1 MYQFQAAND
10 YQQNI
15 VDQQLRKNDEN
26 GYNLWYQNYNNPNNQ
41 NSIMNFNNQQ
51 SFNNINANF
60 NDPSSMLNQPSSS
73 QQLSHSNLMINN
85 NFQNSVQQV
94 NDEGPINCERC
105 QKAPIEYIRLNCGHN
120 FCLECMAISFLKGE
134 GRLIPS
140 SENQTSNISNSN
152 ENGDES
158 NNGQN
163 DSIEMTCFKCGQLC
177 ELGHQSRSAIFIFIQ
192 MIIQKYE
199 QKSSVIYNQQPDI
212 STMHQQL
219 LNQPTNSTQTSS
231 SAAFGLQMN
240 NQGNSNLTNTSL
252 SVQASALNN
261 QIISGSNLP
270 NQMNTS
276 DKITSIDNNQMNLV
290 VNQINGGLNVNMQQ
304 NNQMNVNGSQI
315 KAIGQQQKQQQI
327 IQGDQIP
334 QYLDQNQI
342 QYDNSKIIQPL
353 MQKEDS
359 GKNEEKLL
367 VLSNNISNSNRVS
380 NYTSNQNAIRGSDE
394 DLLQYESIESNNIIS
409 SQKQQLSIQPDVSL
423 QYQQIQ
429 QQQQQFQQRNRII
442 SPNTNE
448 AQNKNYNVIGVNNIP
463 NTQQI
468 QNLDSNQII
477 VQQQASNLQ
486 YENANPNF
494 ETPFIKQQ
502 LLISTAKNH
511 NQIQSQ
517 DKIRISQHEQKEDE
531 QANLLQQQ
539 LLQKQQQLLQKGSQN
554 GSVDQQILLQQ
565 QQDNMKNSQYQSSQN
580 NLVSTPNYSILTEKK
595 PTQPQY
601 SQMMPIN
608 NQTPQHTQN
617 QAKKSP
623 HLSKSTHIMSNNIN
637 LTPMQQQL
645 GKNNY
650 NINSAQS
657 QQFQNDYGNN
667 YNKQLQLQMEHEGAN
682 LLIGD
687 NKNIHPKLSAFSA
700 SNNKSQAKQQFYSHL
715 QPYGNGEEANSI
727 FETQLTHN
735 QKHLPYRQQSQLE
748 TGIIEEYEA
757 NQLEINENLQNQK
770 AINLN
775 QNLQQ
780 NQKDVQHQMLVGNL
794 QHQQI
799 NKLQLHQ
806 VDEIRESNSAFNS
819 LIGGSTSSTQLNCN
833 EHPFNELALY
843 CFTCDNKLLCIKCLQ
858 NGEHRDH
865 DVQSIS
871 KNFEYLLGKMT
882 ETSHEINSSIEQL
895 IIQQKRLIDKRKEC
909 LRQIKIIKDQ
919 IQDNLNDVKA
929 SIASREQHLLQQA
942 EQIFMNKQNEIL
954 KEIQVIQNKTSVI
967 QEVKNQFE
975 LICESYFKNKTT
987 TNTDREID
995 SLPHQQHTQE
1005 QNMQEQQ
1012 HKAHEQQTN
1021 HIQQQLEQ
1029 ILQQKF
1035 YLQQLQNDQHI
1046 QLQHQQNLQKNNQQ
1060 QIPQQYDVLATENNS
1075 TEDLHDTFKFS
1086 SEAEKIS
1093 LYRFYQQCRSFLCQQ
1108 GITKSTQGN
1117 EKLNI
1122 TQLQQQQSPQYSSY
1136 HLTPHQPR
1144 TTQFNE
1150 TPRSKHNIQQQLQF
1164 QNMSQIHQSGIT
1176 SNYQSNQPSS
1186 YIQQHQLQQQ
1196 QSNIHRNQGNFESQ
1210 YASIR
1215 SNISQPIEE
1224 EEYQQQQI
1232 QQNYQQYNIMSSQDL
1247 SQLIDDV
1254 QKIKKEA
1261 TQIDLN
1267 NYASRQNT
1275 TLNNSNINQ
1284 KDNSIVPSASIQPP
1298 QRGNQL
1304 FHDYLNKQR
1313 SQNQYQ
1319 QQYQQNTQQ
1328 QYSEEKISQG
1338 QSNQK
1343 DFQQEYT
1350 HHLNYQ
1356 QNQKINQNRDLKLQ
1370 NHNDEENNNNYNQV
1384 KQPTSRNSQ
1393 YLMQRLQE
1401 NMENYQGSLNATSNK
1416 KINSSTLNQNSYLA
1430 FPTQSSETEL
1440 HKKDQLKNGSYLKQK
1455 RSKWL
1460 DEEALEQD
1468 QDHQNNYYTYS
1479 NQNQQFLDRINA
1491 IENFEQ
1497 GNQKQKQ
1504 EFNKHLDNI
1513 FRKNGILYKNSL
1525 LNKLQYQN
1533 SLEHPP
1539 STQVMSNSV
1548 LVGSNG
1554 YQTER
1559 LNTNPELLYNNI
1571 NRSYT
1576 STAIK
1581 QKQDFNLPKQED
1593 KFKTE
1598 PFSPNFKRQMVGQAQ
1613 YSYTTRASNQNTSL
1627 SRQNVSNSYLKVNA
1641 SLSTHNNSN
1650 NPNHQKTR
1658 LQKDQQI
1665 DTQNSNYQLNQ
1676 RSLNKQQN
1684 PTTTQRD
1691 RNVDSLFETLRIQKE
1706 QYNIK
1711 KKQYFLQD

>member
-1 MYQFQAAND
+1 MHQFQAAND
-10 YQQNI
+10 YQQNLI
-15 VDQQLRKNDEN
+15 DQQLRKNDEN
-26 GYNLWYQNYNNPNNQ
+26 GYNLWYQNYSNPNNQ
-41 NSIMNFNNQQ
+41 NNIMNFNNQQ
-51 SFNNINANF
+51 SFNNTNANYS
-60 NDPSSMLNQPSSS
+60 DPSMLNQPSSS
-73 QQLSHSNLMINN
+73 QQLGHSNLIINN

-134 GRLIPS
+134 GRLIPA

-152 ENGDES
+152 ENGEES

-199 QKSSVIYNQQPDI
+199 QKSSPI
-212 STMHQQL
+212 
-219 LNQPTNSTQTSS
+219 NSTQTSS
-231 SAAFGLQMN
+231 SAAFGMQIN
-240 NQGNSNLTNTSL
+240 NQVNSNLTNTS
-252 SVQASALNN
+252 SSIQASAQNN
-261 QIISGSNLP
+261 QIINGSSLP
-270 NQMNTS
+270 NQMNIS
-276 DKITSIDNNQMNLV
+276 DKITSIDNNLV
-290 VNQINGGLNVNMQQ
+290 NIVGNQINGVLNVNMQ
-304 NNQMNVNGSQI
+304 NNQAINQINVNGSQI
-315 KAIGQQQKQQQI
+315 NAIGQQQKQQQI
-327 IQGDQIP
+327 IQGDQM
-334 QYLDQNQI
+334 QYFDQNQI
-342 QYDNSKIIQPL
+342 QFDNSKIIQPL
-353 MQKEDS
+353 IQKEDS
-359 GKNEEKLL
+359 GKNDEKLIA
-367 VLSNNISNSNRVS
+367 LSNNISNSNRVS

-394 DLLQYESIESNNIIS
+394 DLLQYESIESNNILPT
-409 SQKQQLSIQPDVSL
+409 QKQQLNIQADVSL
-423 QYQQIQ
+423 QYQQMQ
-429 QQQQQFQQRNRII
+429 QQQQQFQQRNRIN

-448 AQNKNYNVIGVNNIP
+448 TQNKNFNAVQVNNNP
-463 NTQQI
+463 NAQPI
-468 QNLDSNQII
+468 QNFDSNQMI
-477 VQQQASNLQ
+477 VQQQASNIQ

-502 LLISTAKNH
+502 LLISTSKNQ

-517 DKIRISQHEQKEDE
+517 DKIRISQHEQKEDDKV
-531 QANLLQQQ
+531 NLLQQQ
-539 LLQKQQQLLQKGSQN
+539 LLQKQLLQKGSQN

-565 QQDNMKNSQYQSSQN
+565 QQENMKNSQYQSSQN

-623 HLSKSTHIMSNNIN
+623 HLSKSTHILSNNVN
-637 LTPMQQQL
+637 LTPMQQQM

-650 NINSAQS
+650 NLNSAQS

-667 YNKQLQLQMEHEGAN
+667 YNQQLQLQMEHEGTH
-682 LLIGD
+682 LLNGD
-687 NKNIHPKLSAFSA
+687 NKHIHPKLSAFSA
-700 SNNKSQAKQQFYSHL
+700 SNNKSQAKQQYSNFSHL

-727 FETQLTHN
+727 FQAQLAHN

-770 AINLN
+770 AVNLN

-780 NQKDVQHQMLVGNL
+780 NQQDVQHQILGGNL

-833 EHPFNELALY
+833 EHPFNELTLY

-895 IIQQKRLIDKRKEC
+895 IIQQKRLVDKRKEC

-942 EQIFMNKQNEIL
+942 EQIFMNKQSEIL
-954 KEIQVIQNKTSVI
+954 KEIQVIQNKTQVI

-987 TNTDREID
+987 TNTDREVD
-995 SLPHQQHTQE
+995 SLPHQQHNQE
-1005 QNMQEQQ
+1005 QLLQEQQ
-1012 HKAHEQQTN
+1012 QKAHEQQTN

-1035 YLQQLQNDQHI
+1035 YLQQLQNEQHI
-1046 QLQHQQNLQKNNQQ
+1046 QQQHQQNQQKNNQQ
-1060 QIPQQYDVLATENNS
+1060 IPQHYDILATENNS
-1075 TEDLHDTFKFS
+1075 TEELHDTFKFS

-1108 GITKSTQGN
+1108 GITRSSQGN
-1117 EKLNI
+1117 EKINM

-1136 HLTPHQPR
+1136 QLTPHQPR

-1164 QNMSQIHQSGIT
+1164 QNISQIHQSGVT

-1186 YIQQHQLQQQ
+1186 YIQQHQMQQ
-1196 QSNIHRNQGNFESQ
+1196 QSNAQRNQGNFESQ

-1224 EEYQQQQI
+1224 EEYQQQQF

-1254 QKIKKEA
+1254 QRIKKEA

-1275 TLNNSNINQ
+1275 TLNNSNLNQ
-1284 KDNSIVPSASIQPP
+1284 KENSILPSSSIQAP

-1313 SQNQYQ
+1313 YQNQLQ
-1319 QQYQQNTQQ
+1319 QQYQNTQLQ
-1328 QYSEEKISQG
+1328 HSEEKNNQG
-1338 QSNQK
+1338 QPYQK
-1343 DFQQEYT
+1343 EQPQEYMSQ
-1350 HHLNYQ
+1350 LNYQ
-1356 QNQKINQNRDLKLQ
+1356 QSQKINQSKDQKLQ
-1370 NHNDEENNNNYNQV
+1370 NHNEEENNNYNQV

-1401 NMENYQGSLNATSNK
+1401 NMENYQGSLNGTSNK

-1440 HKKDQLKNGSYLKQK
+1440 YKKDQAKNSSYLKQK

-1468 QDHQNNYYTYS
+1468 QEHQNNYYTYS
-1479 NQNQQFLDRINA
+1479 NQNQYFYDRINA

-1513 FRKNGILYKNSL
+1513 FRKNGIHNKNSL

-1533 SLEHPP
+1533 SLEHQPGN
-1539 STQVMSNSV
+1539 QIMSNSV

-1559 LNTNPELLYNNI
+1559 LNTNPELLYSNI

-1576 STAIK
+1576 NTAIK
-1581 QKQDFNLPKQED
+1581 QKQDFTLAKQDD
-1593 KFKTE
+1593 KYKTE
-1598 PFSPNFKRQMVGQAQ
+1598 PFSPNFKRQMINQAQ

-1627 SRQNVSNSYLKVNA
+1627 SRQTISNSHLKVNA

-1650 NPNHQKTR
+1650 TANLQKTT

-1665 DTQNSNYQLNQ
+1665 NAQNSNYQLNQ
-1676 RSLNKQQN
+1676 RSLKKQQN
-1684 PTTTQRD
+1684 QSATQRD
-1691 RNVDSLFETLRIQKE
+1691 RNLDSLFETLRIQKE

-1711 KKQYFLQD
+1711 KKQYFLQE

>member
-1 MYQFQAAND
+1 MYQFQPAND

-15 VDQQLRKNDEN
+15 VDQKLRKNDEN
-26 GYNLWYQNYNNPNNQ
+26 GYNLWYQNYTMPNNS
-41 NSIMNFNNQQ
+41 NNIMNFNNQQ

-60 NDPSSMLNQPSSS
+60 NDPSMLNQPSSS
-73 QQLSHSNLMINN
+73 LQLNHSNLMINN
-85 NFQNSVQQV
+85 NFQNSVQQES
-94 NDEGPINCERC
+94 DEGPINCERC

-134 GRLIPS
+134 GRVIPS
-140 SENQTSNISNSN
+140 SQNQSSNIQNKNESDEENNS
-152 ENGDES
+152 
-158 NNGQN
+158 GQN
-163 DSIEMTCFKCGQLC
+163 DSIEMTCFKCGQQC

-219 LNQPTNSTQTSS
+219 LNYPINSTQTSS
-231 SAAFGLQMN
+231 SAAFGMQIN
-240 NQGNSNLTNTSL
+240 KQVNSNLTNTSS
-252 SVQASALNN
+252 SVQVNALNN
-261 QIISGSNLP
+261 QIINGGNLP
-270 NQMNTS
+270 NQINAN
-276 DKITSIDNNQMNLV
+276 DKLTSIDNNQINLV
-290 VNQINGGLNVNMQQ
+290 VNQINGGQNINMQ
-304 NNQMNVNGSQI
+304 NNQAINQVNVNGSQI
-315 KAIGQQQKQQQI
+315 KALGQQQKQQQI
-327 IQGDQIP
+327 IQGDQI
-334 QYLDQNQI
+334 QQFFDQNQI
-342 QYDNSKIIQPL
+342 QFDNSKIIQPSI
-353 MQKEDS
+353 QKEDS
-359 GKNEEKLL
+359 GKNDEKLM

-394 DLLQYESIESNNIIS
+394 DLLQYESIESNNIIP
-409 SQKQQLSIQPDVSL
+409 SQKQQLNIQADVSH

-448 AQNKNYNVIGVNNIP
+448 TQTKNFNAVAVNNIP
-463 NTQQI
+463 NAQPM
-468 QNLDSNQII
+468 QNLDGNQML
-477 VQQQASNLQ
+477 VQQQASNMQ
-486 YENANPNF
+486 YQNTNPNF
-494 ETPFIKQQ
+494 ETPYIKQQ
-502 LLISTAKNH
+502 LLVSTSKNH

-517 DKIRISQHEQKEDE
+517 DKIRISQHEQQEDD
-531 QANLLQQQ
+531 QANILQQQ

-554 GSVDQQILLQQ
+554 GSVEQQVLLQQ

-580 NLVSTPNYSILTEKK
+580 NMVSTPNYSILTEKK

-623 HLSKSTHIMSNNIN
+623 HLSKSTHIISNNVN
-637 LTPMQQQL
+637 LTPIQQQL

-650 NINSAQS
+650 NLNSAQS
-657 QQFQNDYGNN
+657 QQFQNDYANN
-667 YNKQLQLQMEHEGAN
+667 YSKQLQLQMEHDGTN
-682 LLIGD
+682 LLKGD
-687 NKNIHPKLSAFSA
+687 NKNFHPKLSAFSA
-700 SNNKSQAKQQFYSHL
+700 SNNKSQAKQQFSNFSHL

-727 FETQLTHN
+727 FEAQFTHN

-748 TGIIEEYEA
+748 TGIIQEYEA
-757 NQLEINENLQNQK
+757 NQLDINENLQNQK

-780 NQKDVQHQMLVGNL
+780 NQQDVQHQILTGNL

-882 ETSHEINSSIEQL
+882 ETSHEINSSIEHL

-909 LRQIKIIKDQ
+909 LKQIQIIKNQ

-942 EQIFMNKQNEIL
+942 EQIFMDKQSDIQ
-954 KEIQVIQNKTSVI
+954 KEIQVIQNKTQVI

-987 TNTDREID
+987 TNTDREIE
-995 SLPHQQHTQE
+995 SLPHQQHIQE
-1005 QNMQEQQ
+1005 QNLQEQQ
-1012 HKAHEQQTN
+1012 HKVQEQQTN

-1046 QLQHQQNLQKNNQQ
+1046 QPEHQLNQKKNNQQ
-1060 QIPQQYDVLATENNS
+1060 ISQQYDALATENNS
-1075 TEDLHDTFKFS
+1075 TEDLHETFKFS

-1108 GITKSTQGN
+1108 GITRSTQGN
-1117 EKLNI
+1117 EKLNM

-1150 TPRSKHNIQQQLQF
+1150 TPRSKNNVQQQLQF
-1164 QNMSQIHQSGIT
+1164 QNISQIHQSGIT
-1176 SNYQSNQPSS
+1176 SNCQSNQPSS
-1186 YIQQHQLQQQ
+1186 YIQQHQMQQ

-1224 EEYQQQQI
+1224 EEYQQQQF

-1254 QKIKKEA
+1254 QRIKKEA

-1275 TLNNSNINQ
+1275 TLNNSNLNQ
-1284 KDNSIVPSASIQPP
+1284 KDYSILPSSSIQAP

-1313 SQNQYQ
+1313 YQNQLQ
-1319 QQYQQNTQQ
+1319 QQYQTNTQQ
-1328 QYSEEKISQG
+1328 QHSEEKNNQH

-1343 DFQQEYT
+1343 EYQQEFT
-1350 HHLNYQ
+1350 HQPNYQ
-1356 QNQKINQNRDLKLQ
+1356 QNQKINQSKGQKLQ
-1370 NHNDEENNNNYNQV
+1370 NLNDEQNSNNYNQV
-1384 KQPTSRNSQ
+1384 KQPNSLNSQ

-1401 NMENYQGSLNATSNK
+1401 NMENQQDGLNGTSNK

-1440 HKKDQLKNGSYLKQK
+1440 FKKDQVKNSSYLKQK

-1468 QDHQNNYYTYS
+1468 QEHQNNYYTYS
-1479 NQNQQFLDRINA
+1479 NQNQQFFDRINA

-1533 SLEHPP
+1533 SLEHPV
-1539 STQVMSNSV
+1539 STQIISNSV

-1554 YQTER
+1554 FQTER

-1581 QKQDFNLPKQED
+1581 QKQDFIQPKQDD
-1593 KFKTE
+1593 KYKTE
-1598 PFSPNFKRQMVGQAQ
+1598 PFSPNFKRQMVNQAQ
-1613 YSYTTRASNQNTSL
+1613 YSYTTRASNKNTSL
-1627 SRQNVSNSYLKVNA
+1627 QRQNVSHLKVNA
-1641 SLSTHNNSN
+1641 SLSTHNNSTN
-1650 NPNHQKTR
+1650 SNPQKAR

-1665 DTQNSNYQLNQ
+1665 NAQSSNYQLNQ

-1684 PTTTQRD
+1684 QAATQRD
-1691 RNVDSLFETLRIQKE
+1691 RNADSLFETLRIQKE